1 MRAHRVMNF
10 FGGIRREW
18 LSAGPV
24 RNVAKM
30 RSGAGEDDVGEKS
43 DDDQGEQRIDV
54 LVRESP
60 IHAADGIGIRPL
72 LRPVWPFAITRS
84 SSASAAR
91 MLHLQTTVKRLDVSL
106 KIAVFAGIAQLVEQL
121 ICNQQVAGSS
131 PVASSIRQRM
141 ERWLSG

>member
-1 MRAHRVMNF
+1 
-10 FGGIRREW
+10 
-18 LSAGPV
+18 
-24 RNVAKM
+24 
-30 RSGAGEDDVGEKS
+30 
-43 DDDQGEQRIDV
+43 
-54 LVRESP
+54 SP

-72 LRPVWPFAITRS
+72 LRPVWAFAITRS

-131 PVASSIRQRM
+131 PVASSRLGCKSDGEM
-141 ERWLSG
+141 AERSKAADCKSAGLCPTEVRILLSPPSRGSWAGVTQG